1 MKKQNISEK
10 MFRRTFR
17 GAASV
22 LTLACAAAM
31 FSTGC
36 SKKQAETTAAVETE
50 AAKTEDTKA
59 ETDNV
64 SKDETLITVE
74 SGEIKVSGANSK
86 AVSISGTT
94 VTITDAGTYRLSGEL
109 PEGQISVEAGD
120 KDDVSLVLD
129 NFSITNSETAPIN
142 VLTSGNFFIEL
153 EDGSQNL
160 VEDKREALN
169 QESTDSKKNG
179 AALPKRNDDKADTE
193 TKSEDAAKVTKENDN
208 SSESNSSDAPDA
220 AIYSKSDL
228 YITGSGSL
236 TVKGGYCDGIHGKD
250 TLVISDDVKLDITAA
265 EHGINGKDSLEIQD
279 GDITITSGEDGLHSK
294 GDVIISDG
302 ALVIHAEDD
311 GIHAETALIIDDGT
325 VDVADSYEGLEGLS
339 VTINGGTV
347 SVKASDDGVNAAG
360 GSDETDDIFAVTEG
374 AAITI
379 NGGNVYVAAAGDG
392 LDSNGNV
399 VVTGGEIYIDG
410 PEIGAN
416 GSLDYNGTGT
426 ITGGTFALTGSSGM
440 FQSFSEDSTQI
451 QLVVYYTEKQEAGT
465 KITVT
470 DSDGNVIYENAEST
484 QAFEAFLLSSPEL
497 KQGETYTVKT
507 GDQEETV
514 TVEGNIATIGERTG
528 GMMGGFP
535 GHGMRGQ
542 QGNGEQ
548 GEMGTPPEG
557 MPEMN
562 AADGQ
567 NGAPEGMT
575 GGFGQGGPGGHGGPG
590 GMGGPRGQGGN
601 PPSDMGGTPPEMNG
615 AAGQTGTGE
624 TLPET
629 SAAAG

>member
-1 MKKQNISEK
+1 MNQLIIFMKGCPVCYAGHSTNMRKYNISERVY
-10 MFRRTFR
+10 RRTLK

-22 LTLACAAAM
+22 LTVACAAAM
-31 FSTGC
+31 ITTGC
-36 SKKQAETTAAVETE
+36 GNKQTETTAAVETE
-50 AAKTEDTKA
+50 AVKTEDTKA
-59 ETDNV
+59 ENDNV

-86 AVSISGTT
+86 DVSISGTT

-109 PEGQISVEAGD
+109 SEGQISIEAGD
-120 KDDVSLVLD
+120 KDDVRLVLD
-129 NFSITNSETAPIN
+129 NFSITNCETAPIN
-142 VLTSGNFFIEL
+142 VVTSGNFFIEL
-153 EDGSQNL
+153 AEGSENA

-169 QESTDSKKNG
+169 QESST
-179 AALPKRNDDKADTE
+179 ANDGG
-193 TKSEDAAKVTKENDN
+193 SG
-208 SSESNSSDAPDA
+208 SSESKSDTPDA
-220 AIYSKSDL
+220 AIYSKSDI
-228 YITGSGSL
+228 YITGTGSL

-250 TLVISDDVKLDITAA
+250 ALVISDDVKLDITAA
-265 EHGINGKDSLEIQD
+265 EHGINGKDSLEVQD
-279 GDITITSGEDGLHSK
+279 GGITITSGEDGLHSK

-302 ALVIHAEDD
+302 TLVIHAEDD
-311 GIHAETALIIDDGT
+311 GIHAETALIIDGGT
-325 VDVADSYEGLEGLS
+325 VDVAESNEGLEGLS

-347 SVKASDDGVNAAG
+347 RVKASDDGVNAAG
-360 GSDETDDIFAVTEG
+360 GSDESDDIFAVTEG

-379 NGGNVYVAAAGDG
+379 NGGNVYVAAVGDG

-410 PEIGAN
+410 PEFGAN

-470 DSDGNVIYENAEST
+470 DSEGSVIYENAEST

-557 MPEMN
+557 MPKMN
-562 AADGQ
+562 GAEGQ
-567 NGAPEGMT
+567 NGAPEGMP
-575 GGFGQGGPGGHGGPG
+575 GGPGQGGPG
-590 GMGGPRGQGGN
+590 GMGGPGGQGGN
-601 PPSDMGGTPPEMNG
+601 PPSDMGGTPPEMPG
-615 AAGQTGTGE
+615 AAGQAGTGE
-624 TLPET
+624 TMPET
-629 SAAAG
+629 VAAAG

>member
-1 MKKQNISEK
+1 MNQLIIFMKGCPVCYEGHSTNMRKYNISERVY
-10 MFRRTFR
+10 RRTLK

-22 LTLACAAAM
+22 LTVACAAAM
-31 FSTGC
+31 ITTGC
-36 SKKQAETTAAVETE
+36 GNKQTETTAAVETE
-50 AAKTEDTKA
+50 AVKTEDTKA
-59 ETDNV
+59 ENDNV

-109 PEGQISVEAGD
+109 SEGQISVEAGD
-120 KDDVSLVLD
+120 KDDVRLVLD
-129 NFSITNSETAPIN
+129 NFSIANSETAPIS
-142 VLTSGNFFIEL
+142 VVTSGNFFIEIA
-153 EDGSQNL
+153 EGSENT
-160 VEDKREALN
+160 VEDKREAAK
-169 QESTDSKKNG
+169 DSGK
-179 AALPKRNDDKADTE
+179 DT
-193 TKSEDAAKVTKENDN
+193 
-208 SSESNSSDAPDA
+208 SDAPDA

-250 TLVISDDVKLDITAA
+250 ALVISDDVKLDITAA

-279 GDITITSGEDGLHSK
+279 GSITITSGEDGLHSK

-302 ALVIHAEDD
+302 TMEIHAEDD
-311 GIHAETALIIDDGT
+311 GIHAETALIIDGGT
-325 VDVADSYEGLEGLS
+325 VDVAESYEGLEGLS

-347 SVKASDDGVNAAG
+347 SVRASDDGVNSAG

-399 VVTGGEIYIDG
+399 VVNGGEIYIDG

-416 GSLDYNGTGT
+416 ASLDYNGTGI
-426 ITGGTFALTGSSGM
+426 ITGGTFALTGASGM
-440 FQSFSEDSTQI
+440 LQSFSEDSTQI
-451 QLVVYYTEKQEAGT
+451 QLVVYYTEQQAAGT
-465 KITVT
+465 RITVT
-470 DSDGNVIYENAEST
+470 DSEGNVIYENAEST
-484 QAFEAFLLSSPEL
+484 QAFEAFLLSSSEL

-514 TVEGNIATIGERTG
+514 TVDGNIATIGERAG
-528 GMMGGFP
+528 GMMGGFR
-535 GHGMRGQ
+535 GRGMRGQ
-542 QGNGEQ
+542 QENGEQ

-557 MPEMN
+557 MPEMSGTE
-562 AADGQ
+562 GQ
-567 NGAPEGMT
+567 NGVPDGMP
-575 GGFGQGGPGGHGGPG
+575 GGRGQGGPGGMGGHGGPG
-590 GMGGPRGQGGN
+590 GQGGN
-601 PPSDMGGTPPEMNG
+601 PPADMGGTPPEMPG
-615 AAGQTGTGE
+615 AAGQAGTGE
-624 TLPET
+624 TMPET
-629 SAAAG
+629 VAAAG

>member
-1 MKKQNISEK
+1 MIKMKKQDSTTN
-10 MFRRTFR
+10 MYRRTFK

-31 FSTGC
+31 LSTGC
-36 SKKQAETTAAVETE
+36 GKNQTETAAAVETE
-50 AAKTEDTKA
+50 AAKAEDSKA
-59 ETDNV
+59 GDSKEEETGDENANV

-86 AVSISGTT
+86 AVSISGST

-109 PEGQISVEAGD
+109 EEGQISVEAGD
-120 KDDVSLVLD
+120 KDDVRLVFD
-129 NFSITNSETAPIN
+129 NFSITNSETAP
-142 VLTSGNFFIEL
+142 VSVVTSGNFFIEL
-153 EDGSQNL
+153 SEGSENL
-160 VEDKREALN
+160 VEDKREAVAQN
-169 QESTDSKKNG
+169 DS
-179 AALPKRNDDKADTE
+179 DT
-193 TKSEDAAKVTKENDN
+193 
-208 SSESNSSDAPDA
+208 SSDVPDA

-228 YITGSGSL
+228 YITGSGSI

-250 TLVISDDVKLDITAA
+250 ALVISEDVKLDITAS

-279 GDITITSGEDGLHSK
+279 GSITITSGEDGLHSK

-302 ALVIHAEDD
+302 TMEIHAEDD
-311 GIHAETALIIDDGT
+311 GIHAETALIIDGGT
-325 VDVADSYEGLEGLS
+325 VDVAESYEGLEGLS

-347 SVKASDDGVNAAG
+347 SVRASDDGVNAAG
-360 GSDETDDIFAVTEG
+360 GSDESDDIFAVTEG

-399 VVTGGEIYIDG
+399 VVNGGEIYIDG

-416 GSLDYNGTGT
+416 ASLDYNGTGT
-426 ITGGTFALTGSSGM
+426 ITGGTFALTGASGM
-440 FQSFSEDSTQI
+440 LQSFSEDSTQI
-451 QLVVYYTEKQEAGT
+451 QLVVYYTEQQAAGT
-465 KITVT
+465 RITVT
-470 DSDGNVIYENAEST
+470 DSEGNVIYENAEST

-514 TVEGNIATIGERTG
+514 TVDGNIATIGERAG
-528 GMMGGFP
+528 GMMGGFR
-535 GHGMRGQ
+535 GRGMRGQ
-542 QGNGEQ
+542 QENGEQ

-557 MPEMN
+557 MPGMKGS
-562 AADGQ
+562 ADQ
-567 NGAPEGMT
+567 NGAPVGMQ
-575 GGFGQGGPGGHGGPG
+575 GRRGQGGPGGMGGHGGPG
-590 GMGGPRGQGGN
+590 GQGGN
-601 PPSDMGGTPPEMNG
+601 PPADMGGTVPEMSG
-615 AAGQTGTGE
+615 ADGQTVTGE